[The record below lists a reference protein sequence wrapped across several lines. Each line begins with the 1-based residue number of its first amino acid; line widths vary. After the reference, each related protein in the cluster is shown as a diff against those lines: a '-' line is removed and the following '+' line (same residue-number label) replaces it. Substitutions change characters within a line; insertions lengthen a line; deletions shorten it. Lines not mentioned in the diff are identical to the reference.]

1 MSKTHAVKTILLCL
15 ALSAPFHL
23 AWADNHYGPKAIE
36 ARVQLG
42 DSDGAKVFE
51 PKELTF
57 ERGNYYKLIITNA
70 SPEEHYFHSD
80 GFATHVFTR
89 KIRVLDSKGEVAAEV
104 HGAVNGGGTSPRGR
118 RRMVVFSHD
127 QGRKP
132 ETVLPHRWTRRG
144 RDGRQHQ
151 HHRLPE
157 VKRRRR

>member
-1 MSKTHAVKTILLCL
+1 MSKTHAVKTILFCL

-51 PKELTF
+51 PNELTF

-70 SPEEHYFHSD
+70 SPEEHYFHSG

-89 KIRVLDSKGEVAAEV
+89 KIRVLDSKGEVVAEV
-104 HGAVNGGGTSPRGR
+104 HGAANGVELSPGAVAEWSFFPMTNGANLKLYCPIDGHEESG
-118 RRMVVFSHD
+118 MVGSINIT
-127 QGRKP
+127 GSLK
-132 ETVLPHRWTRRG
+132 
-144 RDGRQHQ
+144 
-151 HHRLPE
+151 
-157 VKRRRR
+157 